1 MCSGNTPQGPASGC
15 RWNFKQLILKAS
27 ESLGMMACFYF
38 TVQYWGTPSMAVTLV
53 FDVIKWTSI
62 ETQNAVALKLKFNT
76 AGANYL

>member
-1 MCSGNTPQGPASGC
+1 
-15 RWNFKQLILKAS
+15 
-27 ESLGMMACFYF
+27 
-38 TVQYWGTPSMAVTLV
+38 MAVTLV